1 MLCDK
6 VCRAMRNCGRHEC
19 MTKCCPLSYQ
29 EAIRAKQGRR
39 RVAVVYDPESDPM
52 GVHNCDRTC
61 GRKLSCGQ
69 HLCERRDHKGPCP
82 PCLLAGFEE

>member
-1 MLCDK
+1 M
-6 VCRAMRNCGRHEC
+6 
-19 MTKCCPLSYQ
+19 
-29 EAIRAKQGRR
+29 
-39 RVAVVYDPESDPM
+39 VYDPESDPM